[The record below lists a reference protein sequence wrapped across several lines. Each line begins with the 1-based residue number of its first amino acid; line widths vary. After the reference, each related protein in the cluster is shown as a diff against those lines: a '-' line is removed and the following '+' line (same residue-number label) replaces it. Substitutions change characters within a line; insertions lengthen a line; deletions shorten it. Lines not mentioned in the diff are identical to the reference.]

1 MNTLSKYRQLIVAA
15 IGIASL
21 VMSLGISG
29 RALAAQ
35 NMADVSVTIVA
46 DKSRVKIGENI
57 TYIVTITNLGPNA
70 ALFVEV
76 AHGLSDQ
83 LNFVSVTC
91 DGGISSDGPFCEYSI
106 LQPGQNAVSILIATP
121 NPSIQ
126 NHERNALTATATTS
140 FETADTID
148 SDNGNNWAS
157 VTVKLI
163 GRLTRP

>member
-35 NMADVSVTIVA
+35 NMADVSV
-46 DKSRVKIGENI
+46 